1 MRIKSFY
8 KLERVQQAMRMFK
21 PLTLAIALSL
31 VLPISLVTPLQSSA
45 LEIPSTFQIAGTGY
59 GHGVGMSQM
68 GARSKALAGE
78 NAASILNYYYKDVTM
93 EKVDDAKILRVNI
106 GHQLTTAR
114 MLTRTQGANLQIFR
128 GNIGDAQGVQP
139 LATIPA
145 MSSLNFSILG
155 STVIPSITTGKIVSS
170 IPGNRIFT
178 VRWSGTRYLA
188 GADGVLTLSHA
199 TRKSNYRYGQVQ
211 IRAVKA
217 GSLGFRLAI
226 TNSVRLADEYLWG
239 VSEMPSFWPMAALE
253 AQAIAS
259 RTFALSKAGVIRK
272 ACDCDLY
279 GEITDQKF
287 LGYAK
292 EIEKKWGVFWKAAVT
307 NTAGLVLTQSGLPI
321 TAWFGSSSGG
331 ITETALNAWGSERAF
346 TQSVEDL
353 ASLDPTLNPNFYK
366 WERSITQSITAA
378 AFLLPD
384 VINLEILSRNP
395 SGTVGMI
402 RATASNGR
410 QVSIRGETFRSRA
423 KIPSA
428 YFDLVGMQNTVEP
441 TPSPSS

>member
-1 MRIKSFY
+1 VRIKSFY

-45 LEIPSTFQIAGTGY
+45 LEIPSTFQITGNGY

-128 GNIGDAQGVQP
+128 GDIGDAQGVQP

-259 RTFALSKAGVIRK
+259 RTFALSKAGTIRS

-279 GEITDQKF
+279 GEISDQKF

-346 TQSVEDL
+346 THSVEDL

-366 WERSITQSITAA
+366 WDRSITHSITAA

-402 RATASNGR
+402 RATASNGK

-428 YFDLVGMQNTVEP
+428 YFDLVGVQNTVEP